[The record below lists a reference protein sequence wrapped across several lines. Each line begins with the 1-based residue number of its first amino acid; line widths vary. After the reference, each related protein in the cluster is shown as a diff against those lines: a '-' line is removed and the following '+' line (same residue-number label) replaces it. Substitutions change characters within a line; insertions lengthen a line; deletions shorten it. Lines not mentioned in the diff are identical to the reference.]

1 MKWPSLRRRAPT
13 SLIAED
19 AAALMAA
26 YGDGA
31 YDQARTRAREE
42 RLDKTIDG
50 SRPRGHWDAVRREI
64 ARIAGRQT
72 GLDTATRYLE
82 P

>member
-1 MKWPSLRRRAPT
+1 MKWPTLRRRAPT
-13 SLIAED
+13 SLVAED
-19 AAALMAA
+19 AAALIAA
-26 YGDGA
+26 YGESA

-42 RLDKTIDG
+42 RLGKTIDG
-50 SRPRGHWDAVRREI
+50 NRPRDHWDSVRREI
-64 ARIAGRQT
+64 ARLTGRQT